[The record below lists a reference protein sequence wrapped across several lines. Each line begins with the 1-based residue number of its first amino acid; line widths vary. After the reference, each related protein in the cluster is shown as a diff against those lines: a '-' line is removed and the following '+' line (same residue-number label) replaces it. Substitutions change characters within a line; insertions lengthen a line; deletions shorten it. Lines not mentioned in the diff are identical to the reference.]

1 MRSLLV
7 TPIRL
12 YQRFVS
18 PLLPQRCKYYPT
30 CSQYAVEA
38 IRVHGPLRGLLMS
51 VWRLLRCNPFSN
63 GGLDP
68 VPPRQA

>member
-38 IRVHGPLRGLLMS
+38 LQGYGLWRGGWRALRRLIRCH
-51 VWRLLRCNPFSN
+51 PFHP
-63 GGLDP
+63 GGFDP
-68 VPPRQA
+68 A

>member
-1 MRSLLV
+1 MRKLLIA
-7 TPIRL
+7 PIRL

-18 PLLPQRCKYYPT
+18 PLLPQRCKYFPT

-51 VWRLLRCNPFSN
+51 GWRLLRCNPFSN

-68 VPPRQA
+68 VPPRHA

>member
-1 MRSLLV
+1 MRRLLV
-7 TPIRL
+7 APIRL

-38 IRVHGPLRGLLMS
+38 IHVHGPLRGLCMAG
-51 VWRLLRCNPFSN
+51 WRLLRCNPFSN

-68 VPPRQA
+68 VPPRHA

>member
-7 TPIRL
+7 APIRL